1 MRKTGSR
8 EEPEWQEITSFL
20 MGHNVW
26 ENGTIIFISARIHC
40 HPVYLLKRRTQLLL
54 TVRVNQ
60 SILCRTASGKL
71 AFSLLH
77 RAALGLWLLSQS
89 SIRCSVT
96 SLALHGESHVY
107 WGHREEQS
115 LWLVLRDLP
124 KTEYV
129 ALADPLTTLGG
140 RSSDHRL
147 SDSASN
153 ERR

>member
-60 SILCRTASGKL
+60 SVLCRTASGKL

-96 SLALHGESHVY
+96 SLVLHGEVPC
-107 WGHREEQS
+107 
-115 LWLVLRDLP
+115 VLGSQGGTVVMAGAER
-124 KTEYV
+124 
-129 ALADPLTTLGG
+129 LTQNRVCSPG
-140 RSSDHRL
+140 RSFNHIGWEVQRPL
-147 SDSASN
+147 VK
-153 ERR
+153 